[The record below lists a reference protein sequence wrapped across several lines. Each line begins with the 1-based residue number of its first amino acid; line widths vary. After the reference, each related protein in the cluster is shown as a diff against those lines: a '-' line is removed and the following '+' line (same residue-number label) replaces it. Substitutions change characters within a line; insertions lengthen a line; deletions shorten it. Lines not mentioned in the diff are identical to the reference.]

1 MKVWTVVGYF
11 DGETDVTAHLT
22 RKGALAEAIKT
33 LWGIIGATS
42 KTTHHDEFGETCF
55 FGSHEDLM
63 KRSSEELQDIYRAWQ
78 EPMYMLEGGLYMI
91 EVIQATIQP

>member
-42 KTTHHDEFGETCF
+42 GTTHHDEFGA
-55 FGSHEDLM
+55 
-63 KRSSEELQDIYRAWQ
+63 RADVST
-78 EPMYMLEGGLYMI
+78 GGRALYD
-91 EVIQATIQP
+91 